1 MSKIPDLSTIPAS
14 VIKDQLSRILLAIPE
29 GAGQA
34 LFEMGSTG
42 GVAAKLSPLVEAAL
56 GAQKELF
63 EFEKEI
69 RRERCDISAEN
80 GLKTI

>member
-29 GAGQA
+29 GAGQ
-34 LFEMGSTG
+34 
-42 GVAAKLSPLVEAAL
+42 
-56 GAQKELF
+56 ELF